1 MGYNLL
7 HVRGGVGR
15 ATGVLP
21 GSHAATLHTYIREEE
36 GACGRPSSVW
46 AHRPSRGM
54 RREDGP
60 ARGNGRD
67 GPLKIFKFLKGHGIN
82 FLIALVL
89 LFMQANCELTL
100 PGLMSNIVDVGI
112 SQGGIESAVPDQIT
126 ESDLADVELFLDE
139 DVASQVDAFYSGPD
153 AGGVRTFVG
162 TDDDRAAI
170 ESEMAE
176 AEMLVYQIN
185 QGIAVED
192 FASAE
197 AAEGMP
203 AFDALKAQFG
213 DTIDL
218 DELVGMVEGYL
229 SAEAGHA
236 VTVGAGSFAQM
247 RAQLVD
253 SLGDQGDTIIEG
265 RAIEYVKDA
274 YRDAGLDL
282 NDVQTS
288 YLFSEG
294 LTMLAYALLSA
305 ICAILAAFNASKTSA
320 AIARDLRHQL
330 YERVLSFSPAEMEK
344 FSAASLITRATN
356 DIQQIQ
362 MVLVMCLRIVLFAP
376 CMGIGA
382 VVRVLTTPTGLEW
395 ILVVAILVIAI
406 TIGILMGIT
415 MPKFRRMQ
423 SLVDRNNLVAREI
436 VTGIMPVRAFGRQ
449 SYEQERYDKANRE
462 LTNTYIFTN
471 RCMAALMPMM
481 LIVMNATTVGIVW
494 FGGQG
499 VDAGNLMVGD
509 LMAYINY
516 VMQVIMSF
524 MILTMISVMLPRADV
539 AAERVQE
546 VLACHSSIEDPAP
559 ADRVSREHGE
569 GWRGV
574 ISYNDVTFTYPDAE
588 EPTLEHISFTAEPG
602 KTCAIIGST
611 GCGKSTLV
619 QLIPRLYDV
628 TEGSITLDGVD
639 IRKIGLEELRRTIG
653 YVPQKRMLFS
663 GTIASN
669 IKYGDP
675 SMPDADMV
683 EAVQI
688 AQATEFI
695 EGKPDTYESPIS
707 QGGSNVSGGQNQRLS
722 IARALAI
729 RPRVLV
735 FDDSFSAL
743 DYKTDSVLR
752 QELAD
757 RAGDAAIVIVAQR
770 IATIM
775 HADEILVLDDGRI
788 VGRGTHEELLR
799 SCPEYLEI
807 AKSQLSAKELGL
819 DDAANEASALDAD
832 ALEGGGR

>member
-1 MGYNLL
+1 M
-7 HVRGGVGR
+7 
-15 ATGVLP
+15 
-21 GSHAATLHTYIREEE
+21 
-36 GACGRPSSVW
+36 
-46 AHRPSRGM
+46 
-54 RREDGP
+54 
-60 ARGNGRD
+60 
-67 GPLKIFKFLKGHGIN
+67 KIFKFLKGHGIN

-89 LFMQANCELTL
+89 LFAQANCELTL

-112 SQGGIESAVPDQIT
+112 SQGGIESAVPDEIP
-126 ESDLADVELFLDE
+126 SDQLQQVALFMDADDAELME
-139 DVASQVDAFYSGPD
+139 ASYSGKD
-153 AGGVRTFVG
+153 ANGVRSFAG
-162 TDDDRAAI
+162 DDEVRSRL
-170 ESEMAE
+170 EEPMAE

-185 QGIAVED
+185 QGIPVED
-192 FASAE
+192 WAAAEGAESLDAIRAQVGETVDLAELVSLSDAFASAE
-197 AAEGMP
+197 AGHPVSMGP
-203 AFDALKAQFG
+203 G
-213 DTIDL
+213 S
-218 DELVGMVEGYL
+218 L
-229 SAEAGHA
+229 SD
-236 VTVGAGSFAQM
+236 M
-247 RAQLVD
+247 REQLV
-253 SLGDQGDTIIEG
+253 SQLGDNGDTIIES
-265 RAIEYVKDA
+265 RAIEFVKDA
-274 YRDAGLDL
+274 YREAGLDL
-282 NDVQTS
+282 NDVQTG

-294 LTMLAYALLSA
+294 MTMLAYALLSA
-305 ICAILAAFNASKTSA
+305 LCAILAAFNASKTSA
-320 AIARDLRHQL
+320 AIARDLRHDL

-376 CMGIGA
+376 CMGLGA

-395 ILVVAILVIAI
+395 ILVVAIVAIAI
-406 TIGILMGIT
+406 TIGILMGLT

-436 VTGIMPVRAFGRQ
+436 VAGIMPIRAFGRQ
-449 SYEQERYDKANRE
+449 DYEQDRYDQANRE

-471 RCMAALMPMM
+471 RCMTFLMPAM
-481 LIVMNATTVGIVW
+481 LIVMNATTIGIVW
-494 FGGQG
+494 FGGHG
-499 VDAGNLMVGD
+499 VDAGGLMVGD

-546 VLACHSSIEDPAP
+546 VLATYSSIEDPSP
-559 ADRVSREHGE
+559 ETSVSREREE
-569 GWRGV
+569 GWRGT
-574 ISYNDVTFTYPDAE
+574 IAYNDVSFTYPDAS
-588 EPTLEHISFTAEPG
+588 EPTLEHISFTARPG
-602 KTCAIIGST
+602 KTTAIIGST

-619 QLIPRLYDV
+619 QLMPRLYDV

-639 IRKIGLEELRRTIG
+639 IRSIGLKELRRSIG

-663 GTIASN
+663 GTIESN

-683 EAVQI
+683 EAASI

-695 EGKPDTYESPIS
+695 DAKPDGYQSPIA

-722 IARALAI
+722 IARALAC
-729 RPRVLV
+729 RPKVLV

-752 QELAD
+752 AELAE
-757 RAGDAAIVIVAQR
+757 RASDAALIIVAQS

-807 AKSQLSAKELGL
+807 AKSQLSADELGL
-819 DDAANEASALDAD
+819 EGDAPAEQGAVAEGAASDASI
-832 ALEGGGR
+832 LEGGER

>member
-1 MGYNLL
+1 
-7 HVRGGVGR
+7 
-15 ATGVLP
+15 
-21 GSHAATLHTYIREEE
+21 
-36 GACGRPSSVW
+36 
-46 AHRPSRGM
+46 M

-60 ARGNGRD
+60 ARDNGRD

-139 DVASQVDAFYSGPD
+139 DVANQVDALYSGPD
-153 AGGVRTFVG
+153 ASGVRTFVG
-162 TDDDRAAI
+162 SDDDRAAI

-236 VTVGAGSFAQM
+236 VTAEAGSFAQM

-253 SLGDQGDTIIEG
+253 SLGDQGDTITEG

-305 ICAILAAFNASKTSA
+305 LCAILAAFNASETSA

-406 TIGILMGIT
+406 TIGILLGIT

-449 SYEQERYDKANRE
+449 GYEQERYDKANRE

-546 VLACHSSIEDPAP
+546 VLACHPSIEDPAP

-574 ISYNDVTFTYPDAE
+574 ISYNDVTFTYPDAD

-683 EAVQI
+683 EAAQI

-819 DDAANEASALDAD
+819 DDAANEASALDAN
-832 ALEGGGR
+832 ALEGGER

>member
-1 MGYNLL
+1 MRGRRLL
-7 HVRGGVGR
+7 RQARRPHRLHFNTLLYRRTEGCLRAPFKRLGR
-15 ATGVLP
+15 LSCVARARA
-21 GSHAATLHTYIREEE
+21 GS
-36 GACGRPSSVW
+36 
-46 AHRPSRGM
+46 
-54 RREDGP
+54 
-60 ARGNGRD
+60 ARDNGRD

-112 SQGGIESAVPDQIT
+112 SQGGIESPVPDQIT
-126 ESDLADVELFLDE
+126 SDDLADVELFLDE
-139 DVASQVDAFYSGPD
+139 SAANQVEGLYSGPD
-153 AGGVRTFVG
+153 SAGVRTFEG
-162 TDDDRAAI
+162 TDDDRAAVAD
-170 ESEMAE
+170 EVAQ

-185 QGIAVED
+185 QGIPVESVVSD
-192 FASAE
+192 GD
-197 AAEGMP
+197 AATI
-203 AFDALKAQFG
+203 AAIKAQVG
-213 DTIDL
+213 DTVDL
-218 DELVGMVEGYL
+218 DELVQLAEGMQSADAGKPVELGP
-229 SAEAGHA
+229 
-236 VTVGAGSFAQM
+236 GSLAQM
-247 RAQLVD
+247 RETIVE
-253 SLGDQGDTIIEG
+253 SLGDQGDTIIQS
-265 RAIEYVKDA
+265 RAIEFVKDA
-274 YRDAGLDL
+274 YRNAGLDL

-288 YLFSEG
+288 YLFTEG

-305 ICAILAAFNASKTSA
+305 LCAILAALNASKTSA
-320 AIARDLRHQL
+320 AIARDLRHEL
-330 YERVLSFSPAEMEK
+330 YERVLSFSPAEMEQ

-376 CMGIGA
+376 CMGLGA

-395 ILVVAILVIAI
+395 ILVVAILAIAI
-406 TIGILMGIT
+406 AIGILMGVT

-436 VTGIMPVRAFGRQ
+436 VTGIMPIRAFGRQ
-449 SYEQERYDKANRE
+449 GYEQERYDQANRE

-471 RCMAALMPMM
+471 RCMSALMPVM

-494 FGGQG
+494 FGGHG
-499 VDAGNLMVGD
+499 VDAGGLMVGN

-546 VLACHSSIEDPAP
+546 VLATHSSIEDPAP
-559 ADRVSREHGE
+559 EARVTREQGE
-569 GWRGV
+569 GWHGT
-574 ISYNDVTFTYPDAE
+574 IAYNDVTFAYPDAD

-602 KTCAIIGST
+602 KTTAIIGST

-628 TEGSITLDGVD
+628 TEGSITLDSVD
-639 IRKIGLEELRRTIG
+639 IRNIGLEELRRTIG

-675 SMPDADMV
+675 AMSDGDMV
-683 EAVQI
+683 EAAEV

-695 EGKPDTYESPIS
+695 DSKPDGYESPIS

-729 RPRVLV
+729 HPKVLV

-743 DYKTDSVLR
+743 DYKTDAVLR
-752 QELAD
+752 QELAE
-757 RAGDAAIVIVAQR
+757 RAADAAIVIVAQR

-788 VGRGTHEELLR
+788 VGRGTHEELLH

-819 DDAANEASALDAD
+819 EEESAANTV
-832 ALEGGGR
+832 ALEGGER

>member
-1 MGYNLL
+1 MQ
-7 HVRGGVGR
+7 
-15 ATGVLP
+15 
-21 GSHAATLHTYIREEE
+21 
-36 GACGRPSSVW
+36 
-46 AHRPSRGM
+46 
-54 RREDGP
+54 REDGP
-60 ARGNGRD
+60 AHGNGRD

-126 ESDLADVELFLDE
+126 ESDLADVELFLDK
-139 DVASQVDAFYSGPD
+139 DVASRVDAFYSGPD

-162 TDDDRAAI
+162 SDDDRAAI

-218 DELVGMVEGYL
+218 DELVSMVEGYL

-236 VTVGAGSFAQM
+236 VTVEAGSFAQM

-305 ICAILAAFNASKTSA
+305 LCAILAAFNASKTSA

-559 ADRVSREHGE
+559 ADRVSRERGE

-574 ISYNDVTFTYPDAE
+574 ISYNDVTFTYPDAD

-683 EAVQI
+683 EAAQI

-752 QELAD
+752 QELAE

-819 DDAANEASALDAD
+819 DDAANGASALEAN
-832 ALEGGGR
+832 ALEGGER